1 MLLQGNMNAF
11 SHQLQREAITRASK
25 KEISA

>member
-1 MLLQGNMNAF
+1 LQGNMNAF